1 MENKVHSWFFS
12 IHTPAEHAKIIE
24 TLSKG
29 TPHMKM
35 SDALCDASQCRYISE
50 AEILRRLIHKN
61 PNYAEMT
68 IGQVLEEIQQNM

>member
-1 MENKVHSWFFS
+1 
-12 IHTPAEHAKIIE
+12 
-24 TLSKG
+24 
-29 TPHMKM
+29 MKM